1 MYDQCNR
8 ASVYLENLSQA
19 DVYATLFTHVLRV
32 KLCTQHEQLSG
43 HLEQVKMDAMNA
55 LEASAQVRHYE
66 VYRMIIE
73 QLCNGGEFNNVI
85 LSDQLA
91 HAW

>member
-1 MYDQCNR
+1 
-8 ASVYLENLSQA
+8 
-19 DVYATLFTHVLRV
+19 
-32 KLCTQHEQLSG
+32 
-43 HLEQVKMDAMNA
+43 MDAMNA